1 MEIKSIVCA
10 LGQVLAETS
19 AEQSTEVYFING
31 ARAQNSGDFTPI
43 FMAGLTRKKFAENG
57 ILINGILP
65 SWQIGFHFVT
75 ASRVLNSV

>member
-19 AEQSTEVYFING
+19 AEQSAEVYFMNG

-43 FMAGLTRKKFAENG
+43 FMGVLLVKS
-57 ILINGILP
+57 LP
-65 SWQIGFHFVT
+65 KT
-75 ASRVLNSV
+75 EY